1 MSHTWPY
8 VVNIGILSASIRC
21 TKATEG
27 KWYLSSVSTS
37 AIAYNLNNEIFHKK
51 RQLQYFFLIRPYLPN
66 LPVLDVISHH
76 LKLITITPHS
86 NKVHGNKATNI
97 YECMK
102 F

>member
-8 VVNIGILSASIRC
+8 VVNIGILSASIRY
-21 TKATEG
+21 TKATQG

-76 LKLITITPHS
+76 IPVPPAGGQVLGSCKNNWYPALQKIL
-86 NKVHGNKATNI
+86 
-97 YECMK
+97 
-102 F
+102 